1 MQRKN
6 ILKVNKDKCE
16 QALNFDMLATDVA
29 YYLVRKG
36 VPFRS
41 AHHVA
46 GQVVALAE
54 KKKIPIQNLTLK
66 ELQIIR

>member
-1 MQRKN
+1 MQRKY
-6 ILKVNKDKCE
+6 ILKVNEDKCK

-41 AHHVA
+41 AHHIA

-54 KKKIPIQNLTLK
+54 KTKTPIQNLTLE
-66 ELQIIR
+66 ELKMIR